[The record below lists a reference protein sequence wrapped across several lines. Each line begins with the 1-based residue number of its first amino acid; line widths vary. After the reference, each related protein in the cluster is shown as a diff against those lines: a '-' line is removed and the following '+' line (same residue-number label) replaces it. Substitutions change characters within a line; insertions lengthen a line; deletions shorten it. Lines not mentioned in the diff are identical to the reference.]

1 MAILGAIV
9 LFFDIYC
16 YLCGRKRGIFVQTT
30 KRNIFSLVLLSL
42 VLLNIGA
49 TTLFVH
55 HHHIDERIVAHSH
68 PFSGN
73 PEAHDHSASSL
84 LLVARQAISEM
95 RVAET
100 LRINFVDVCVEFEQS
115 IEEPLH
121 IIAQDA
127 DFSSLRAPPV
137 A

>member
-1 MAILGAIV
+1 M
-9 LFFDIYC
+9 
-16 YLCGRKRGIFVQTT
+16 QTT

-100 LRINFVDVCVEFEQS
+100 LRIDFVDVCVEFEQS
-115 IEEPLH
+115 VEEPLH

>member
-9 LFFDIYC
+9 LFFDIYH
-16 YLCGRKRGIFVQTT
+16 YLCARKNRTKVQRL
-30 KRNIFSLVLLSL
+30 KRNILSLLLLSL

-55 HHHIDERIVAHSH
+55 HHHIDERVIAHSH

-95 RVAET
+95 RVAEIV
-100 LRINFVDVCVEFEQS
+100 RIDFVDMGVEFEQS
-115 IEEPLH
+115 IVELLH
-121 IIAQDA
+121 ITTRTS

>member
-1 MAILGAIV
+1 M
-9 LFFDIYC
+9 
-16 YLCGRKRGIFVQTT
+16 QTT

-121 IIAQDA
+121 IIAHDA